1 MPLDLKTR
9 QSGPAMVVACDG
21 VIVFGPESLALR
33 EEVKRALERSKH
45 IVLDL
50 SNVHYVDSGGLG
62 AIIGVFTSARAAGGD
77 LKIAGLNER
86 VRHVFH
92 ITKLLN
98 ILEVHETVEQAVKAA
113 AAA

>member
-1 MPLDLKTR
+1 MPLDIKTR
-9 QSGPAMVVACDG
+9 VAGPVAIVACNG
-21 VIVFGPESLALR
+21 VIVFGPEALALR
-33 EEVKRALERSKH
+33 DEVKAALERSRH

-50 SNVHYVDSGGLG
+50 ANVHYVDSGGLG

-86 VRHVFH
+86 VRHVFQ

-98 ILEVHETVEQAVKAA
+98 ILEIHDTVEQAVAA
-113 AAA
+113 AAAA

>member
-1 MPLDLKTR
+1 MPLDFKTR
-9 QSGPAMVVACDG
+9 QSGPAIVVACNG
-21 VIVFGPESLALR
+21 VIVFGQEAIALR
-33 EEVKRALERSKH
+33 DEVKSALERSKH

-50 SNVHYVDSGGLG
+50 SRVHYVDSGGLG
-62 AIIGVFTSARAAGGD
+62 AIIGVFTSARASGGD
-77 LKIAGLNER
+77 LKLAGLNER

-98 ILEVHETVEQAVKAA
+98 ILEVHDTVEQAVKAA